1 MMVYTTP
8 IKKQHCLEVSSCANK
23 ITIEGRLFCQKC
35 FLDHH
40 TSKTFR
46 TCQSLFYHLTKN
58 HSDEDK
64 AMHPSR
70 DECLEQLQVLSDLI
84 VRGVLR

>member
-8 IKKQHCLEVSSCANK
+8 IKKQHCLEISPGANK
-23 ITIEGRLFCQKC
+23 IEIEGRIFCQKC
-35 FLDHH
+35 VSDHH

-58 HSDEDK
+58 HSGRDK
-64 AMHPSR
+64 MIPPNR
-70 DECLEQLQVLSDLI
+70 EECLEQLQVLSDLI